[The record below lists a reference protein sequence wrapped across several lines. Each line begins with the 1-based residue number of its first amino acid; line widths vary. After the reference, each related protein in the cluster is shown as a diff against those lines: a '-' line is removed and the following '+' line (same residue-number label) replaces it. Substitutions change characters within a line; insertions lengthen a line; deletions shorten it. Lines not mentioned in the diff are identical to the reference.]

1 MVKIPLEDQLLMTLM
16 KLKLNL
22 RDLDLG
28 ERFKTSRSTVCN
40 VVKTFVY
47 ALHQILFVSMLK
59 GHVSSAQ
66 KCEASKPDLFQDLKT
81 LGW

>member
-28 ERFKTSRSTVCN
+28 ERFKTSRSTVSN
-40 VVKTFVY
+40 VVKTLIY
-47 ALHQILFVSMLK
+47 ALHQILFVRMLK
-59 GHVSSAQ
+59 GHIPGNVKHLSQ
-66 KCEASKPDLFQDLKT
+66 IRFKILKT